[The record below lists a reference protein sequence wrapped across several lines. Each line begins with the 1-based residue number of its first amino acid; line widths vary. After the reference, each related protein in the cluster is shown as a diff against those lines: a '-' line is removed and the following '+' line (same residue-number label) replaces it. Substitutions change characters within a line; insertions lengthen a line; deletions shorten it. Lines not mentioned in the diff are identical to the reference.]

1 MKKWA
6 RIPSA
11 LVTIAIPLL
20 LIMSS
25 IRILINPFL
34 LDYEYSLPNFPPD
47 EFGFSTTDRLNWG
60 KLSVNY
66 LTNQAGIEYLA
77 DLKFENGDP
86 IYNERELSHMLDVKN
101 LVQLMI
107 KIWLGVIAFLV
118 IMAIFA
124 WKAKWLKDFFWGISR
139 GGWLTIGLIALIIAG
154 VLINFDGLFTGFH
167 RIFFSGDTW
176 LFYSDD
182 TLIRL
187 FPIKLWSDAFLFMGI
202 FTLAGSVILALA
214 GDRIS
219 KKYV

>member
-118 IMAIFA
+118 IMAVFA
-124 WKAKWLKDFFWGISR
+124 WKSKWLKDYFWGISR

>member
-34 LDYEYSLPNFPPD
+34 LDYVYSLPNFPPD

-118 IMAIFA
+118 IMAVFA
-124 WKAKWLKDFFWGISR
+124 WKSKWLKDYFWGISR